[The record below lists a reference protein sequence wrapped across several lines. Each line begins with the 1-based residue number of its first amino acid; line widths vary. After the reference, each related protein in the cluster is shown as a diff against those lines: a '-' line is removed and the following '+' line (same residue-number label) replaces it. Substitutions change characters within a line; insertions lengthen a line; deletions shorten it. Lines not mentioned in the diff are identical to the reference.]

1 MQIDIKAKV
10 LKPIRHTY
18 THVAK
23 RIGDRPASRYQEA
36 VLDIQAT
43 EHFHYRPTW
52 QPDKALYDPSR
63 TALVM
68 EDWYEFLDPRQ
79 YYYGNYC
86 MARAQQQ
93 DSAERNF
100 RTAEKRGMVA
110 NLPDELRREILEF
123 IAPLRHFEWGANM
136 NNAQICAMGYGTAIT
151 STAMLNAADRLGNAQ
166 YITRIALLLADNDPA
181 VLEAAKSDWTDRD
194 IWQGLRRLVEDTL
207 VIEDWFELFVAQN
220 LVMDALVHGVF
231 LDAFERK
238 ISARGGAV
246 YPMLTEFIHDW
257 NVETSRWVDKQ
268 IRVACAQSPQNK
280 TLVSGW
286 CAHWLARTEAALRP
300 LVAAAFDTGDAVL
313 AEARQALITRA
324 GKSGVDVWGE
334 RI

>member
-18 THVAK
+18 THVAR
-23 RIGDRPASRYQEA
+23 RIGDKPASRYQEA

-52 QPDKALYDPSR
+52 QPDKELYDPSR

-68 EDWYEFLDPRQ
+68 GDWYDFLDPRQ

-93 DSAERNF
+93 DSVERNF
-100 RTAEKRGMVA
+100 KTAEKRGMVA
-110 NLPDELRREILEF
+110 SMPANLRDEIIRF

-136 NNAQICAMGYGTAIT
+136 NNTQVCAMGYGTAIT

-181 VLEAAKSDWTDRD
+181 VLDAAKSDWTDQD

-231 LDAFERK
+231 FDAFEKK
-238 ISARGGAV
+238 ISAGGGAV
-246 YPMLTEFIHDW
+246 YSMLTEFIYDW

-268 IRVACAQSPQNK
+268 IKVACAESAENK
-280 TLVSGW
+280 ALVSGW
-286 CAHWLARTEAALRP
+286 FAHWLERSEAALRP
-300 LVAAAFDTGDAVL
+300 LVTAAFDNGDAVL
-313 AEARQALITRA
+313 TDARQALITRA
-324 GKSGVDVWGE
+324 GKSGVDV
-334 RI
+334 